1 MAIQDHKYSVCVLA
15 GGEGRRF
22 GGQDKGLVEYQGK
35 PLIEHA
41 IAAFA
46 NYTDDLIISANRNLE
61 RYKEY
66 GYPVVSDLNKT
77 YAGPLAG
84 ILAAC
89 IQSSNEWLLIIAC
102 DQPGID
108 NTLASAM
115 LKLAE
120 TKKPGLVIT
129 NDGKRDQPLPMLLH
143 ISLKSTI
150 EDFLNAGDRKVGLWQ
165 TQQNSAI
172 LKSGRL
178 KQTRNINSPEDL
190 LDDE

>member
-1 MAIQDHKYSVCVLA
+1 MTNQQHKYSVCVLA

-41 IAAFA
+41 IEAFA

-61 RYKEY
+61 RYEDY
-66 GYPVVSDLNKT
+66 GYLVASDLNEA

-89 IQSSNEWLLIIAC
+89 TQSSNEWLFVVAC
-102 DQPGID
+102 DQPGIN

-120 TKKPGLVIT
+120 TKEPSLVIT
-129 NDGKRDQPLPMLLH
+129 NDGKCDQPLPMLLH
-143 ISLKSTI
+143 ICLKSTL
-150 EDFLNAGDRKVGLWQ
+150 EDFLDAGDRKVGLWQ
-165 TQQNSAI
+165 SQQNPTV
-172 LKSGRL
+172 LKTERL
-178 KQTRNINSPEDL
+178 KQARNINSPEDL
-190 LDDE
+190 LDEE